1 MTMGIF
7 VKYWFLLSCL
17 PWACDLHGFSAA
29 PGSRSRYRP
38 NLGRLEAIQGS
49 SCPGN
54 RVPELV
60 LGYTTPCSGERF
72 FQLREFHF
80 NNCQTCSRVLGDKI
94 TYTPAG
100 VVPATTPR
108 SASVSSATDKGVGG
122 GVPGSAMTG
131 SKDIS
136 VCSYGKYDFI
146 DLCKWRQ
153 RGRGR
158 PMNGFANL

>member
-1 MTMGIF
+1 MTMSIF

-94 TYTPAG
+94 TLYSCWCCPG
-100 VVPATTPR
+100 DHATLSQCIECDR
-108 SASVSSATDKGVGG
+108 QGG
-122 GVPGSAMTG
+122 GRRRARLR
-131 SKDIS
+131 D
-136 VCSYGKYDFI
+136 DWF
-146 DLCKWRQ
+146 
-153 RGRGR
+153 
-158 PMNGFANL
+158 